1 MNIIEKINSGV
12 LPLIT
17 VVGTGYVGMPLI
29 EQFSKICPVI
39 AYDINKKK
47 IEKLS
52 KNKNKNIR
60 FTSDAVSLK
69 MSDVIIVCVP
79 TPIDSY
85 NNPNLEYIK
94 LACTTIAENIKMGAL
109 IIFESSYMPTCTEK
123 LCIPLIEKV
132 SGLENNKDFFVGYSP
147 ERINPGDNKNTL
159 NTITKLIASPNDQ
172 ILNAMEFIYSKM
184 AGINVYKT
192 NDIKVAEMSK
202 LVENCQR
209 DINIA
214 FMNELSKLCHKL
226 DIDINEVISAAGTKW
241 NFMKFY
247 PGLVGGDCVGVNSY
261 YLMNL
266 AEKYGEQLNVLETAR
281 NTNLS
286 VSKYIVEQLN
296 EIVSKMGNNN
306 DNNNIKVT
314 IYGYTYKEN
323 TSDIRNTRVADLYNE
338 LIKNNYLVEICDY
351 NVSSDLE
358 YLSVEDVDD
367 SDIVILAVP
376 HVKYANWDNIEIAKK
391 FDINSKYK
399 VFIDLKSVY
408 NKKTFP
414 KNITYWHL

>member
-159 NTITKLIASPNDQ
+159 NTITKLIATSNNQ

-184 AGINVYKT
+184 AGINVYKI

-214 FMNELSKLCHKL
+214 FMNELTKLCHKL

-306 DNNNIKVT
+306 DNNIKVT

-376 HVKYANWDNIEIAKK
+376 HVKYANWDNIEITKK

>member
-94 LACTTIAENIKMGAL
+94 LACTTIAENLKMGAL

-132 SGLENNKDFFVGYSP
+132 SGLENNKDFFIGYSP

-159 NTITKLIASPNDQ
+159 NTITKLIASSNDQ

-184 AGINVYKT
+184 AGINVYKI

-214 FMNELSKLCHKL
+214 FMNELTKLCHKL

-306 DNNNIKVT
+306 DNNIKVT

-323 TSDIRNTRVADLYNE
+323 ISDIRNTRVADLYNE

-367 SDIVILAVP
+367 SDIVILAVT
-376 HVKYANWDNIEIAKK
+376 HVKYANWDNIEITKK

>member
-47 IEKLS
+47 IEKIS

-159 NTITKLIASPNDQ
+159 NTITKLIATSNDQ

-184 AGINVYKT
+184 AGINVYKI

-214 FMNELSKLCHKL
+214 FMNELTKLCHKL

-306 DNNNIKVT
+306 DNNIKVT

-323 TSDIRNTRVADLYNE
+323 TPDIRNTRVADLYNE

-376 HVKYANWDNIEIAKK
+376 HVKYANWDNIEITKK

>member
-47 IEKLS
+47 IEKIS

-159 NTITKLIASPNDQ
+159 NTITKLIATSNDQ

-184 AGINVYKT
+184 AGINVYKI

-214 FMNELSKLCHKL
+214 FMNELTKLCHKL

-306 DNNNIKVT
+306 DNNIKVT

-376 HVKYANWDNIEIAKK
+376 HVKYANWDNIEITKK

-408 NKKTFP
+408 NKKIFP

>member
-94 LACTTIAENIKMGAL
+94 LACTTIAENLKMGAL

-184 AGINVYKT
+184 AGINVYKI
-192 NDIKVAEMSK
+192 NNIKVAEKSK

-266 AEKYGEQLNVLETAR
+266 AEKYGEQLNVLETTR

-306 DNNNIKVT
+306 DNNIKVT

-358 YLSVEDVDD
+358 YLSVEDVND

-376 HVKYANWDNIEIAKK
+376 HVKYANWDNIEITKK

>member
-94 LACTTIAENIKMGAL
+94 LACTTIAENLKMGAL

-159 NTITKLIASPNDQ
+159 NTITKLIASSNDQ

-184 AGINVYKT
+184 AGINVYKI

-214 FMNELSKLCHKL
+214 FMNELTKLCHKL

-266 AEKYGEQLNVLETAR
+266 AEKYGEQLNVLETTR

-306 DNNNIKVT
+306 DNNIKVT

-376 HVKYANWDNIEIAKK
+376 HVKYANWDNIEITKK

>member
-94 LACTTIAENIKMGAL
+94 LACTTIAENLKMGAL

-132 SGLENNKDFFVGYSP
+132 SGLENNKDFFIGYSP

-159 NTITKLIASPNDQ
+159 NTITKLIASSNDQ

-184 AGINVYKT
+184 AGINVYKI

-214 FMNELSKLCHKL
+214 FMNELTKLCHKL

-306 DNNNIKVT
+306 DNNIKVT

-376 HVKYANWDNIEIAKK
+376 HVKYANWDNIEITKK

>member
-1 MNIIEKINSGV
+1 M
-12 LPLIT
+12 PLIT

-47 IEKLS
+47 IEKIS

-159 NTITKLIASPNDQ
+159 NTITKLIATSNDQ

-184 AGINVYKT
+184 AGINVYKI

-214 FMNELSKLCHKL
+214 FMNELTKLCHKL

-286 VSKYIVEQLN
+286 VSKYIVKQLN

-306 DNNNIKVT
+306 DNNIKVT

-376 HVKYANWDNIEIAKK
+376 HVKYANWDNIEITKK

>member
-159 NTITKLIASPNDQ
+159 NTITKLIATSNDQ

-184 AGINVYKT
+184 AGINVYKI

-214 FMNELSKLCHKL
+214 FMNELTKLCHKL

-306 DNNNIKVT
+306 DNNIKVT

-376 HVKYANWDNIEIAKK
+376 HVKYANWDNIEITKK

>member
-94 LACTTIAENIKMGAL
+94 LACTTIAENLKMGAL

-184 AGINVYKT
+184 AGINVYKI
-192 NDIKVAEMSK
+192 NNIKVAEMSK

-214 FMNELSKLCHKL
+214 FMNELTKLCHKL

-266 AEKYGEQLNVLETAR
+266 AEKYGEQLNVLETTR

-306 DNNNIKVT
+306 DNNIKVT

-358 YLSVEDVDD
+358 YLSVEDVND

-376 HVKYANWDNIEIAKK
+376 HVKYANWDNIEITKK

>member
-47 IEKLS
+47 IEKIS

-159 NTITKLIASPNDQ
+159 NTITKLIATSNDQ

-184 AGINVYKT
+184 AGINVYKI

-214 FMNELSKLCHKL
+214 FMNELTKLCHKL

-286 VSKYIVEQLN
+286 VSKYIVKQLN

-306 DNNNIKVT
+306 DNNIKVT

-376 HVKYANWDNIEIAKK
+376 HVKYANWDNIEITKK